1 MSRNGR
7 INFIQDWIVKL
18 MELDEM
24 AKLTGW
30 IKALSRLVSIWKLLL
45 EFFVSLFETE
55 RKENLTL
62 SFDF

>member
-62 SFDF
+62 SFDC